1 MKKPLVEK
9 LEQEGFAGGTAD
21 VANTQENV
29 TDQNNETSV
38 NAYLIGIKVIEYK
51 SLYRPTGEYSSFQ
64 AAKKRF
70 ADLARFERGFVARST
85 FAALDFTI
93 I

>member
-9 LEQEGFAGGTAD
+9 LELEGFAGGTAD

-38 NAYLIGIKVIEYK
+38 NAYLIAIKVIQY
-51 SLYRPTGEYSSFQ
+51 
-64 AAKKRF
+64 
-70 ADLARFERGFVARST
+70 
-85 FAALDFTI
+85 
-93 I
+93 